1 MRFTA
6 SQITSVSLC
15 VGSIPHVLEI
25 GSLIEYCTVATWK
38 EYLGCLADTSPHS
51 SALISLLAS
60 MCCRCLADTFGHPP
74 TLIFPQVSACLR
86 YLVDT
91 FICSTAN
98 QTLLCPIANCHK
110 AGGCGLPGHQPKGA
124 LPLPSPSPVVPLCE
138 ASRASPVIDPTL
150 MAVSTEVHPQS
161 STLLTVGPSL
171 SEPFSLTPHSLS
183 LSPSSTL
190 IPSASHTGPTTHSYA
205 HPLDENYAWA
215 YYEAHAKTFEVEQLL
230 KQSAQVQFDL
240 QSIVHVV
247 VWVRAQEAPRHIHV
261 VNPTPGTFVPAA
273 HQIITDLLTA
283 DKVSVYCQDLWFE
296 QLLTAPLVVPKTDA
310 TVFLCDASLA
320 VSDIIGLDVELSRV
334 STSRKHLPDTI
345 LESTSPLKSS
355 PDQFPQCSTLASTPH
370 SLVSPESPPSQKSG
384 SGKKM
389 FPWKYVC
396 DMYPGMTMLSVLGT
410 AEEIEKKFPL
420 AFPNTDFMLST
431 FYKHRKPFMDA
442 STLGLVESRVVLG
455 HTEGGKW
462 ALLKA
467 DVERFM
473 KEGSLN
479 MGSSVN
485 TLSLPSTFNPSLLP
499 QDSNQQD
506 TSYSLNTETTVA
518 PELLGEIGN
527 DMDMTFSFTDFDLS
541 FVLND
546 LQSDNTLLL
555 NLEESQYNSVFD
567 DLLQDNAS

>member
-1 MRFTA
+1 MTSQVAPLPAALLHLYLDGLHQDIGHCQVTMFHSFIQAYFPEGGYHFSQLPFNLATPESMEGYDKKASHLANTLCAHLRVVIFLTTHSDEDRGDLFTGYINKEPVA
-6 SQITSVSLC
+6 AKAFEFLQLLLKPLTKIVDRTDMIFYVC
-15 VGSIPHVLEI
+15 
-25 GSLIEYCTVATWK
+25 GSLVTNPQNFSGVK
-38 EYLGCLADTSPHS
+38 E
-51 SALISLLAS
+51 
-60 MCCRCLADTFGHPP
+60 
-74 TLIFPQVSACLR
+74 
-86 YLVDT
+86 
-91 FICSTAN
+91 
-98 QTLLCPIANCHK
+98 IAQH
-110 AGGCGLPGHQPKGA
+110 
-124 LPLPSPSPVVPLCE
+124 
-138 ASRASPVIDPTL
+138 
-150 MAVSTEVHPQS
+150 
-161 STLLTVGPSL
+161 
-171 SEPFSLTPHSLS
+171 
-183 LSPSSTL
+183 STL
-190 IPSASHTGPTTHSYA
+190 IPSASHTGPTTRSYA
-205 HPLDENYAWA
+205 HPLDENYARA

-230 KQSAQVQFDL
+230 KQSAQVQSDL

-247 VWVRAQEAPRHIHV
+247 VWAPRHIHV

-334 STSRKHLPDTI
+334 STSRKHLPGTI
-345 LESTSPLKSS
+345 LETTSPLK
-355 PDQFPQCSTLASTPH
+355 C
-370 SLVSPESPPSQKSG
+370 
-384 SGKKM
+384 
-389 FPWKYVC
+389 
-396 DMYPGMTMLSVLGT
+396 MTMLSVLGT

-420 AFPNTDFMLST
+420 AFPNTDFVLST

-442 STLGLVESRVVLG
+442 SALGLVKSRVALG

-506 TSYSLNTETTVA
+506 VRH
-518 PELLGEIGN
+518 
-527 DMDMTFSFTDFDLS
+527 
-541 FVLND
+541 
-546 LQSDNTLLL
+546 
-555 NLEESQYNSVFD
+555 
-567 DLLQDNAS
+567 

>member
-1 MRFTA
+1 MVVFGFGESEIARIAMYSLFKVLLSQHSTVVVNISHPSTIVA
-6 SQITSVSLC
+6 SVLDTDHNFDEIHSLTGIITCWLYS
-15 VGSIPHVLEI
+15 P
-25 GSLIEYCTVATWK
+25 CTVHNSWVCYAVPL
-38 EYLGCLADTSPHS
+38 LGMWPLGRLDLRLNIDILQTPLVILRVST
-51 SALISLLAS
+51 ISYSTPFTGRFYFIS
-60 MCCRCLADTFGHPP
+60 MHTK
-74 TLIFPQVSACLR
+74 
-86 YLVDT
+86 
-91 FICSTAN
+91 AN
-98 QTLLCPIANCHK
+98 QTLLCPTANCRK
-110 AGGCGLPGHQPKGA
+110 ADGSARAANGKCKWQPPHCAQCCKLGGGCGLPGHQPKGA

-138 ASRASPVIDPTL
+138 ASRTSPVIDPTL

-190 IPSASHTGPTTHSYA
+190 IPSASHTGPTTCLYA
-205 HPLDENYAWA
+205 CPLDENYAWA

-230 KQSAQVQFDL
+230 KQSAQVQSDL
-240 QSIVHVV
+240 QSIIHVV
-247 VWVRAQEAPRHIHV
+247 VWVRAQEAPRHIRV

-273 HQIITDLLTA
+273 HQIITDPLTA

-310 TVFLCDASLA
+310 TVLC
-320 VSDIIGLDVELSRV
+320 
-334 STSRKHLPDTI
+334 
-345 LESTSPLKSS
+345 
-355 PDQFPQCSTLASTPH
+355 
-370 SLVSPESPPSQKSG
+370 
-384 SGKKM
+384 
-389 FPWKYVC
+389 
-396 DMYPGMTMLSVLGT
+396 MTMLSVLGT

-420 AFPNTDFMLST
+420 AFPNTDSVLST

-442 STLGLVESRVVLG
+442 STLGLVESRVALG

-506 TSYSLNTETTVA
+506 ASYSLNTETTVA

-527 DMDMTFSFTDFDLS
+527 DMDMAFSFTDFDLS

-546 LQSDNTLLL
+546 LQSDNTLL
-555 NLEESQYNSVFD
+555 NLEESQHNSVFD

>member
-1 MRFTA
+1 MFLAPPPLLLVSLTLTVTLMRFTA
-6 SQITSVSLC
+6 SQITSVSLH
-15 VGSIPHVLEI
+15 VGSTPHVLEI
-25 GSLIEYCTVATWK
+25 GSPIEYCTVATWK
-38 EYLGCLADTSPHS
+38 EYLGHLADTSPHS

-60 MCCRCLADTFGHPP
+60 TCCRHLADTFGRPL
-74 TLIFPQVSACLR
+74 TLIFPHVSTCLR

-91 FICSTAN
+91 FIRSTAN
-98 QTLLCPIANCHK
+98 GKCKWQPPHCLQCCKL
-110 AGGCGLPGHQPKGA
+110 AGGCGLPGYQPKGA
-124 LPLPSPSPVVPLCE
+124 LPLPSPSPVMPL
-138 ASRASPVIDPTL
+138 
-150 MAVSTEVHPQS
+150 
-161 STLLTVGPSL
+161 
-171 SEPFSLTPHSLS
+171 
-183 LSPSSTL
+183 STL
-190 IPSASHTGPTTHSYA
+190 IPSASHTGPTTCSYA
-205 HPLDENYAWA
+205 CPLDENYAWA

-230 KQSAQVQFDL
+230 KQSAQVQSDL

-247 VWVRAQEAPRHIHV
+247 MWVRAQEAPRHICV
-261 VNPTPGTFVPAA
+261 VNATPGTFVPAA

-320 VSDIIGLDVELSRV
+320 VSDIIGLDVELSR
-334 STSRKHLPDTI
+334 
-345 LESTSPLKSS
+345 
-355 PDQFPQCSTLASTPH
+355 
-370 SLVSPESPPSQKSG
+370 SG

-396 DMYPGMTMLSVLGT
+396 DLYPGMTMLSVLGT

-420 AFPNTDFMLST
+420 AFPNTDFVLST

-442 STLGLVESRVVLG
+442 STLRLVESRVALG

-506 TSYSLNTETTVA
+506 ASYSLNTETTVA

-527 DMDMTFSFTDFDLS
+527 DMDMAFSFTDFDLS